1 MDLPKMTTVSPA
13 LTTEEG
19 DLPFPYSCFAMN
31 ASDDHVSP
39 PAGCDT
45 IYSVPASVVVLLSLC
60 YGFLSVSAVGGN
72 ALVIWA
78 VFGSH
83 RMRRSSTNF
92 FIANLALADIII
104 GLFSIPFQFQAALL
118 QRWDLPEFMC
128 PFCPFVQVLSVN
140 VSIFTLTAIAVDRHQ
155 AIVRPLSG
163 ARPSRLR
170 ARILIAA
177 IWVVSAALAL
187 PMALALGVTHEL
199 AFLHPYPSF
208 EWFGD
213 EADGVTPSSLL
224 EATEFPMEEV
234 GGEWP
239 EEWTKPFCSNVGI
252 SPWTMNAY
260 RHALAALQYACP
272 LAVISV
278 AYAKVGMRLWG
289 ATTPGTAQR
298 RRDANLLKNK
308 KRVIKMLFIVV
319 ALFALCWLPLQTY
332 NVMQAIFPHINQYKY
347 INIIWFCCD
356 WLAMSNS
363 CCNPIIYG
371 IYSDK
376 FKTEFARRFR
386 LSSTASSMSTRTQ
399 TSLRSVSSL
408 RREDAWSYRRSRT
421 SMGRAS
427 DPKAFLHPNG
437 LEEEEEDDLREEIR

>member
-1 MDLPKMTTVSPA
+1 MA
-13 LTTEEG
+13 AATTESI
-19 DLPFPYSCFAMN
+19 PFPYSCLSFN
-31 ASDDHVSP
+31 ASED
-39 PAGCDT
+39 PASLPASCDT
-45 IYSVPASVVVLLSLC
+45 LYSVPGSIVALLSVC
-60 YGFLSVSAVGGN
+60 YGLLSVSAVGGN

-92 FIANLALADIII
+92 FIANLALADITI

-140 VSIFTLTAIAVDRHQ
+140 VSIFTLMAIAVDRHQ

-170 ARILIAA
+170 ARLVIAA
-177 IWVVSAALAL
+177 IWLVSATLAL
-187 PMALALGVTHEL
+187 PMAFALGVTQV
-199 AFLHPYPSF
+199 
-208 EWFGD
+208 
-213 EADGVTPSSLL
+213 DGKDVL
-224 EATEFPMEEV
+224 
-234 GGEWP
+234 P
-239 EEWTKPFCSNVGI
+239 EGWMKPFCSNVGL
-252 SPWTMNAY
+252 SNTSMNAY
-260 RHALAALQYACP
+260 RHTLAAVQYACP

-278 AYAKVGMRLWG
+278 AYAKVGLRLWG

-298 RRDANLLKNK
+298 RRDANVLKNK

-319 ALFALCWLPLQTY
+319 ALFAVCWLPLQTY
-332 NVMQAIFPHINQYKY
+332 NVMQGIFPHINHYKY

-386 LSSTASSMSTRTQ
+386 LSSTASSASTRTQ
-399 TSLRSVSSL
+399 TSLRSVNSF
-408 RREDAWSYRRSRT
+408 RREDTWGYRRSRN
-421 SMGRAS
+421 SVCRS
-427 DPKAFLHPNG
+427 SKVFLQQGP
-437 LEEEEEDDLREEIR
+437 EEEDGAREEIR